1 MQKEKLKPPFSGAGE
16 LLSFTGEEIIKHI
29 NKKVLFRSRWKMQEG
44 GEDFLTDILNNKE
57 IMDAI
62 HPRALYGYFPAN
74 REAGGVLS
82 VNQSIQWKFPLV
94 NGVRLSDYFRFKKSG
109 EDFIPLLAVTVG
121 DEAVKLSKDLYEKYD
136 YAEYF
141 LLYGLVAEM
150 AETLAAIVHKRINK
164 ELGIKKSL
172 RRSFGYPACPDLSY
186 QKNLLD
192 LLEADR
198 IGLRLSEFNQLIPEF
213 STTAIVITHPD
224 AKP

>member
-1 MQKEKLKPPFSGAGE
+1 
-16 LLSFTGEEIIKHI
+16 
-29 NKKVLFRSRWKMQEG
+29 
-44 GEDFLTDILNNKE
+44 
-57 IMDAI
+57 MDAI
-62 HPRALYGYFPAN
+62 HPRALYGYFSAN

-94 NGVRLSDYFRFKKSG
+94 NGVRLSDYFRFKRSG

-150 AETLAAIVHKRINK
+150 AETLAAMVHKRINK
-164 ELGIKKSL
+164 ELGIRKSL

-186 QKNLLD
+186 QKSLLD
-192 LLEADR
+192 LLGADR

-213 STTAIVITHPD
+213 STTAIIITHPD